1 MVFEAVSLWT
11 KCTRVRLLCCISLYA
26 NTVPISLENNAQI
39 VKYYFYIFQLLIITT
54 MNHIVIA
61 TKFTKMSSFNRRRF
75 LRINGMKVL
84 RVGRKRAWGRGA
96 SRLEVGGALRLRL
109 EAREAQSW
117 KLKGVIV
124 ESVERVSLAE

>member
-1 MVFEAVSLWT
+1 
-11 KCTRVRLLCCISLYA
+11 
-26 NTVPISLENNAQI
+26 
-39 VKYYFYIFQLLIITT
+39 
-54 MNHIVIA
+54 
-61 TKFTKMSSFNRRRF
+61 
-75 LRINGMKVL
+75 MKVL